1 MEIATQET
9 KCGTARNSDG
19 TPVNVSGRIYSIE
32 TDGFLVVAKEFD
44 DNEEFESVAMPK
56 AVRKR
61 TLDPKSI
68 EGYEILLRGR
78 RDPRPM
84 RVT

>member
-9 KCGTARNSDG
+9 KCGTARNSGG
-19 TPVNVSGRIYSIE
+19 TPVYLSGRIYGIE
-32 TDGFLVVAKEFD
+32 SDGFLVVAKEFD
-44 DNEEFESVAMPK
+44 ENEESESVAIPK
-56 AVRKR
+56 AGRRR

>member
-19 TPVNVSGRIYSIE
+19 TPVNVSDRIYSIE

-56 AVRKR
+56 AV
-61 TLDPKSI
+61 
-68 EGYEILLRGR
+68 
-78 RDPRPM
+78 
-84 RVT
+84 